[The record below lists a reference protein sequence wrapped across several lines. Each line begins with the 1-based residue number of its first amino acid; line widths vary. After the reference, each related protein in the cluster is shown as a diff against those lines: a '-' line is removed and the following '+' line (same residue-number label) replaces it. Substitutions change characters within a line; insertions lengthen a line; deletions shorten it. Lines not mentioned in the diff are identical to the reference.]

1 MATSIIKDHHLFTR
15 NLKLNGNYISNDSG
29 NEGLIIND
37 FGETIFKSSIGL
49 LLDGTNDYLDFGDV
63 NLINTSDYSISLW
76 FKTAVDDANG
86 TIINKYQADGAIGWK
101 LEIDGASY
109 GGKVL
114 FEHKTGSGDYG
125 IILSD
130 AVLADDSWHHVVITA
145 DRTGSDGLLKMY
157 IDGSVQAD
165 THDIDTVAL
174 QATINPTAGSGFGE
188 LIIGSSSRNFLGDFN
203 GSIDEVAIFNN
214 RILSSGNVTTIYNSG
229 VPKDLSAESGLV
241 GYWRF
246 DEGTGT
252 AADSSTN
259 SNGGTLVNN
268 ATYGIGAGGTA
279 VTKFEVNSNV
289 VNTHKNI
296 AFNGNNVTDA
306 GKIGIGTSAPTDL
319 LHTSKS
325 TTGTHWMLTRDGEN
339 KGYIGADST
348 GLLLAGDSGITDATI
363 LVNNDQLDLD
373 FVVSGDS
380 GEIFRTDGANNYLK
394 LSGSIVLNDNYISND
409 GGAEGIRIDNDGKV
423 GIGKAVPGAVVD
435 ILSAWA
441 SPAIR
446 LSSSLSDDTE
456 KLARI
461 TLQHYDIDEP
471 DLTIMYASSHNTSYN
486 EIFIGGAVGGNN
498 TAQNIRFYTDASAT
512 AAPDGGGTE
521 RLRIA
526 SGGNVGIGAI
536 DPGSLL
542 EVRGPTTD
550 NATGCTG
557 ILTLSTALTDVN
569 ALDQLGRINFQ
580 APKEAGGT
588 DAILPGA
595 AIWGEA
601 EATFASGLNSTAVV
615 FGVHTTD
622 NAVERMRLTSAG
634 VLKLSYDAD
643 SFATMTVGDSSLTT
657 LATGESGNFILDAAG
672 DIVLDAAGETIYLKF
687 GGSPCGTINM
697 SATALDIK
705 GQTSDTVKLTSQ
717 GSGDIHL
724 QSDGGV
730 IKLYKSATYFG
741 KIDMDTS
748 TELII
753 TTAAGKALKLQ
764 DSGTVA
770 SHIEMGK
777 AAGFTKIAE
786 AFSDDSVIGSGG
798 TDDTHIDFRESNKI
812 SLAVTGDITNLNLI
826 FPAITGNFLL
836 LLTYDGDHDITN
848 WKVYESDASAADGD
862 TDVLWPGGTAPATT
876 DSGVDIFSF
885 FYDATAGADKCYGVG
900 SLNFSN

>member
-348 GLLLAGDSGITDATI
+348 GLLLAGD
-363 LVNNDQLDLD
+363 
-373 FVVSGDS
+373 
-380 GEIFRTDGANNYLK
+380 
-394 LSGSIVLNDNYISND
+394 
-409 GGAEGIRIDNDGKV
+409 
-423 GIGKAVPGAVVD
+423 
-435 ILSAWA
+435 
-441 SPAIR
+441 
-446 LSSSLSDDTE
+446 
-456 KLARI
+456 
-461 TLQHYDIDEP
+461 
-471 DLTIMYASSHNTSYN
+471 
-486 EIFIGGAVGGNN
+486 
-498 TAQNIRFYTDASAT
+498 
-512 AAPDGGGTE
+512 
-521 RLRIA
+521 
-526 SGGNVGIGAI
+526 
-536 DPGSLL
+536 
-542 EVRGPTTD
+542 
-550 NATGCTG
+550 
-557 ILTLSTALTDVN
+557 
-569 ALDQLGRINFQ
+569 
-580 APKEAGGT
+580 
-588 DAILPGA
+588 
-595 AIWGEA
+595 
-601 EATFASGLNSTAVV
+601 
-615 FGVHTTD
+615 
-622 NAVERMRLTSAG
+622 
-634 VLKLSYDAD
+634 
-643 SFATMTVGDSSLTT
+643 
-657 LATGESGNFILDAAG
+657 
-672 DIVLDAAGETIYLKF
+672 
-687 GGSPCGTINM
+687 
-697 SATALDIK
+697 
-705 GQTSDTVKLTSQ
+705 
-717 GSGDIHL
+717 
-724 QSDGGV
+724 
-730 IKLYKSATYFG
+730 
-741 KIDMDTS
+741 
-748 TELII
+748 
-753 TTAAGKALKLQ
+753 
-764 DSGTVA
+764 
-770 SHIEMGK
+770 
-777 AAGFTKIAE
+777 
-786 AFSDDSVIGSGG
+786 
-798 TDDTHIDFRESNKI
+798 
-812 SLAVTGDITNLNLI
+812 
-826 FPAITGNFLL
+826 
-836 LLTYDGDHDITN
+836 
-848 WKVYESDASAADGD
+848 
-862 TDVLWPGGTAPATT
+862 
-876 DSGVDIFSF
+876 
-885 FYDATAGADKCYGVG
+885 
-900 SLNFSN
+900 